1 MLLPDEVAEEYELTG
16 YEVLTPGGWRSVTKV
31 YKTVPMAVWR
41 LRTKNYSLLCSGG
54 HIVKGTHGWIAV
66 RDASPGSEVIT
77 ESGPEEVIECAPT
90 GETKELFDITVD
102 DPSGEFFSDG
112 ILSHNSTTFC
122 VRQIVMSQ
130 LFPGYRGLYVAPS
143 HPMLETYASRLL
155 EMESYFRGSLGNQN
169 KYSKRYNNRSMIDL
183 AYCLETARDCRGKS
197 VDECLIDECV
207 SYDTTL
213 LRRGDRSSSDIPTRI
228 CDIEVGD
235 YVVSFTDEGSKT
247 YDRVVAKQCK
257 GVRECCLLR
266 TESGRSV
273 RATCNHRVFTN
284 QGKLY
289 VSEVRD
295 RVCTHEKFCTGGHAS
310 GDGSEDTCA
319 PETSRVFC
327 VPGRGLSEEKDG
339 KSSCKI
345 ACEEEGGKAIRYEE
359 VVEVVPCGAVPVYDI
374 TTERTHRFLANSI
387 LVSNCQNLNA
397 DLLPEILYTQTTSKI
412 PMTIYAGTALSTE
425 TLLELRWRE
434 SSMGMWHI
442 RAMDGKHWLNMYDRE
457 TLYKV
462 CNSPIGP
469 VCPYTGK
476 KLDVTNGC
484 YVHANKQALEDG
496 NMGIHVPQCIIKDIA
511 DDPLQWAKVYRHIQE
526 DDFKKVLQE
535 CFGIAVAEGSREITV
550 TDLQAICTLQLD
562 PADIIERCKRG
573 YYKMIISGCD
583 WGGSDYVPA
592 QKSKKSYTVHCIIGL
607 APDGIVDIL
616 HYRQYSGMGYPEIAA
631 QIIADHRAH
640 FGKALASDFG
650 VGMAYNNELRKY
662 MPIDRHFVMGY
673 TAPDTKA
680 LAVPKGDHYPNQLS
694 LNRTES
700 LTNTF
705 RDLKQRKIRARLW
718 EHSGKYLLDWL
729 NMCRIPTETA
739 NGRKTFLYRRPP
751 EKSDDALHAFNF
763 AYALM
768 KFYKGESLVEDP
780 AVTKAINAA
789 LYAAT
794 PMQQAMVR
802 HIQQKI
808 AGNTQWV
815 ISG

>member
-1 MLLPDEVAEEYELTG
+1 MLVSDEVAEEYELTG

-31 YKTVPMAVWR
+31 YKTIPMPVWR
-41 LRTKNYSLLCSGG
+41 LRTQSYSLLCSGG
-54 HIVKGTHGWIAV
+54 HIVKGTHGWLAV
-66 RDASPGSEVIT
+66 RDAGPGTEVIT
-77 ESGPEEVIECAPT
+77 ESGVEEVIECAPT
-90 GETKELFDITVD
+90 GETKALFDITVD

-155 EMESYFRGSLGNQN
+155 EMESYFRGSLGKQN
-169 KYSKRYNNRSMIDL
+169 KYSKRYTNRSMIDL
-183 AYCLETARDCRGKS
+183 SYCLETARDCRGKS
-197 VDECLIDECV
+197 VDECLIDECQ
-207 SYDTTL
+207 S
-213 LRRGDRSSSDIPTRI
+213 
-228 CDIEVGD
+228 
-235 YVVSFTDEGSKT
+235 
-247 YDRVVAKQCK
+247 
-257 GVRECCLLR
+257 
-266 TESGRSV
+266 
-273 RATCNHRVFTN
+273 
-284 QGKLY
+284 
-289 VSEVRD
+289 
-295 RVCTHEKFCTGGHAS
+295 
-310 GDGSEDTCA
+310 
-319 PETSRVFC
+319 
-327 VPGRGLSEEKDG
+327 
-339 KSSCKI
+339 
-345 ACEEEGGKAIRYEE
+345 
-359 VVEVVPCGAVPVYDI
+359 
-374 TTERTHRFLANSI
+374 
-387 LVSNCQNLNA
+387 LNA

-794 PMQQAMVR
+794 PMQQAMAQR
-802 HIQQKI
+802 IQQKI